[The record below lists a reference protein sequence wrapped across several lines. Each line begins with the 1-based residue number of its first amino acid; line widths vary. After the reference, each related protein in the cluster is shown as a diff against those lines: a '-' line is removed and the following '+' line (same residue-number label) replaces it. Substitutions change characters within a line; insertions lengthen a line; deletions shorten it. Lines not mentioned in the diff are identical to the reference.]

1 MDRGWSEFFKPI
13 RAVSPI
19 LYHHVHLLF
28 ETKKKGF
35 FCISSFTE
43 SLLGRGLALPG
54 LYWLFCS
61 TINTILSSLIYIFL
75 IRWERGAIQK
85 EAEQWSRRVTVLL
98 CWLTELH
105 FSCALWPVVP
115 LHSRTVL
122 VQSMVWLT
130 CASLEKR
137 FFSYCAAFTALAR
150 THKCPISG
158 KDRAEAELISREG
171 AELEKG
177 I

>member
-1 MDRGWSEFFKPI
+1 MGTRTGNSQGMLTSVCCEQGMVRIFQANESSLTYFISSCPPAFLRPKERI
-13 RAVSPI
+13 
-19 LYHHVHLLF
+19 Y
-28 ETKKKGF
+28 

-75 IRWERGAIQK
+75 IRWERGDIQK

-137 FFSYCAAFTALAR
+137 SFLIVVHSQLW
-150 THKCPISG
+150 HQPIS
-158 KDRAEAELISREG
+158 AP
-171 AELEKG
+171 
-177 I
+177 